1 MIFILVYGIILENI
15 KIDNMM
21 QFIILSCFSLYVKV
35 FCRSFVP
42 ILEDFSSIFRK
53 NKGRAGFYF
62 LSLFLFACWLLQ
74 RLFTTKV
81 KNSTQG
87 VPHPHRVFC
96 PCFADYLMVTLAPAS
111 SSFAFSSSASSFGR
125 ASLRTFGTASTKS
138 FASFNPR
145 PVTSRTTLITLIF

>member
-1 MIFILVYGIILENI
+1 MFFFICQGVLPKFCPDIGRFFFDFPQKQRASRILLPLAL
-15 KIDNMM
+15 
-21 QFIILSCFSLYVKV
+21 FVRLLAFAAALYHQ
-35 FCRSFVP
+35 S
-42 ILEDFSSIFRK
+42 
-53 NKGRAGFYF
+53 
-62 LSLFLFACWLLQ
+62 
-74 RLFTTKV
+74 